1 MHSPNGKS
9 KTQHQTKKEKINKIQ
24 VMMTRLTRPQRK
36 CADYYTNKQNPK
48 FIKKQGTMVKCLGG
62 V

>member
-36 CADYYTNKQNPK
+36 CADYYTNKQTKPQI
-48 FIKKQGTMVKCLGG
+48 IKKNKGPG
-62 V
+62 